1 MNEYLLPIYTWLIS
15 NPEIWVPV
23 LVYLA
28 WNIIPRTPPA
38 DRRLFALWSVAERL
52 MVLSW
57 DRWGGKAK
65 SLGIVSPDPVEWA
78 DEAVTK
84 KEGKP

>member
-1 MNEYLLPIYTWLIS
+1 MTLDTIYTWLIS
-15 NPEIWVPV
+15 NPEIVVPV

-28 WNIIPRTPPA
+28 WNVIPRTPPT
-38 DRRLFALWSVAERL
+38 DRRLFALWSIAERL

-57 DRWGGKAK
+57 DRFGGKFK
-65 SLGIVSPDPVEWA
+65 SLGIVSPDPAAWG

-84 KEGKP
+84 KEGKL